1 MDEYSRSLDF
11 GIRFINSL
19 CKDDVVVA
27 VVLDRGLVGE
37 LVSVSRLSV
46 ERDLADLRA
55 GDPLLLLDVEDTDLI
70 LLVEVL

>member
-11 GIRFINSL
+11 GIGLINSL
-19 CKDDVVVA
+19 CKDVVVA